1 MCGICGVIQLR
12 GEPRQVIPSSV
23 LDWMTDAMTH
33 RGPDDRGTYL
43 APGVALGVRRLS
55 IVDVEGGHQPV
66 TNERGTVIGAQN
78 GELYNHLHLRGE
90 LESAGHI
97 FRSRCDTE
105 VLPHLYEQHGP
116 AFVEKLRGKFG
127 LIVWDGPRRRAVIAR
142 DRLGVK
148 PLYWAIADDCVVFA
162 SELKSVLAS
171 GLVGT
176 SLDMDALDAY
186 LTLGYIPA
194 PQTPLRDV
202 RKLVP
207 GTTLVVEHGE
217 VRETPYWHYPTPD
230 PEHPARDVDEYA
242 DELLEILREAV
253 QLRLMS
259 DVPLGAMLSGGL
271 DSSLLV
277 ALMAESASG
286 PVETFSVGF
295 TEDAEANELPHARRV
310 AEAFRCNHHDLE
322 LSLRDSAVDLSNLV
336 WYLDEP
342 VAELSA
348 VGFLALSR
356 LATQHVTV
364 ALSGQGAD
372 ELFGGYRKHRVA
384 AVLRRLDILPL
395 GVRRLLGRPFR
406 LAPDRLARLSS
417 VLATDDPVARQ
428 LAMSGHLDAE
438 TRARLYS
445 GPLAGADASYRAVAR
460 VLDGAR
466 GDTLLT
472 SMFLDGQLALPDNM
486 LHYFDRMSMAA
497 SLEVRVPYLDHVLV
511 EWASRL
517 PSAARVDGRLTTK
530 IVLRRAAA
538 RYLPPDVIDRSKVG
552 FFRSSAAAWLRAQ
565 LGGEAGDVLL
575 DRSRPLHGLLD
586 STAVEQLVRA
596 FRASHRWEGTQLVL
610 AVLVLDAWLADFLP
624 RATAALPTAAAR

>member
-242 DELLEILREAV
+242 DEL
-253 QLRLMS
+253 
-259 DVPLGAMLSGGL
+259 
-271 DSSLLV
+271 
-277 ALMAESASG
+277 
-286 PVETFSVGF
+286 
-295 TEDAEANELPHARRV
+295 
-310 AEAFRCNHHDLE
+310 
-322 LSLRDSAVDLSNLV
+322 
-336 WYLDEP
+336 W
-342 VAELSA
+342 
-348 VGFLALSR
+348 
-356 LATQHVTV
+356 
-364 ALSGQGAD
+364 
-372 ELFGGYRKHRVA
+372 
-384 AVLRRLDILPL
+384 
-395 GVRRLLGRPFR
+395 
-406 LAPDRLARLSS
+406 
-417 VLATDDPVARQ
+417 
-428 LAMSGHLDAE
+428 
-438 TRARLYS
+438 
-445 GPLAGADASYRAVAR
+445 
-460 VLDGAR
+460 
-466 GDTLLT
+466 
-472 SMFLDGQLALPDNM
+472 
-486 LHYFDRMSMAA
+486 
-497 SLEVRVPYLDHVLV
+497 
-511 EWASRL
+511 
-517 PSAARVDGRLTTK
+517 
-530 IVLRRAAA
+530 
-538 RYLPPDVIDRSKVG
+538 
-552 FFRSSAAAWLRAQ
+552 RSSAKPFNC
-565 LGGEAGDVLL
+565 G
-575 DRSRPLHGLLD
+575 S
-586 STAVEQLVRA
+586 
-596 FRASHRWEGTQLVL
+596 
-610 AVLVLDAWLADFLP
+610 
-624 RATAALPTAAAR
+624 